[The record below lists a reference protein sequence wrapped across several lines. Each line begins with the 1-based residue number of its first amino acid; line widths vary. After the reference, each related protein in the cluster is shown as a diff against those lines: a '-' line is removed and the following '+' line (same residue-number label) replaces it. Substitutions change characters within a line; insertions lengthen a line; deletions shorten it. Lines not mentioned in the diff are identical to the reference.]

1 MVTSVILGDWW
12 QLKYDNLG
20 AKNAKFLLIHA
31 GKFWIWSIQKDEIFY
46 SVSQLVHNIKS
57 PIITYSRGHL
67 KCPKIHPGNILQ
79 TDFSCA
85 VF

>member
-31 GKFWIWSIQKDEIFY
+31 GKFRIWSIQKDEIFY

-67 KCPKIHPGNILQ
+67 KCPKIQPGNILQ